1 MKEQRVGLGILLIG
15 FVCIMGFA
23 AVTAYND
30 MEHESTRDFRIT
42 SSSFRDGERMPA
54 SYSCDVEEPVSPP
67 LTFENIPE
75 GTVSLALI
83 AVDPDVPTE
92 VRPEGEFDHWVLFN
106 IPANIEGIEEGEVAG
121 VLGANTR
128 GEASY
133 AAACPPSEY
142 EPTEHRY
149 IFTLYALDTELS
161 LEEGATRDEVLAAS
175 EGHVIAEAT
184 LTGRYERVIE

>member
-1 MKEQRVGLGILLIG
+1 MKEQRVGLGLLLIG

-30 MEHESTRDFRIT
+30 MNNETTSLFSIT
-42 SSSFRDGERMPA
+42 SSSFGDGERMPQ
-54 SYSCDVEEPVSPP
+54 SYSCDVEDPVSPP

-92 VRPEGEFDHWVLFN
+92 LRPEGEFDHWVLFN
-106 IPANIEGIEEGEVAG
+106 IPANIEGIEEGETAG
-121 VLGANTR
+121 ILGANTR
-128 GEASY
+128 GETTY
-133 AAACPPSEY
+133 AAACPPREY

-149 IFTLYALDTELS
+149 LFTLYALDTELS
-161 LEEGATRDEVLAAS
+161 LEEGATRNEVLTVS
-175 EGHVIAEAT
+175 EGHIIAEAT

>member
-1 MKEQRVGLGILLIG
+1 MKEQRVGLGLLLIG
-15 FVCIMGFA
+15 FVCIVGFA

-30 MEHESTRDFRIT
+30 MENETISVFSIT
-42 SSSFRDGERMPA
+42 SSSFKDEERMPV
-54 SYSCDVEEPVSPP
+54 SYSCDIPEPVSPP
-67 LTFENIPE
+67 LMFENIPE

-83 AVDPDVPTE
+83 VVDPDVPTE
-92 VRPEGEFDHWVLFN
+92 LRPEGEFDHWVLFN
-106 IPANIEGIEEGEVAG
+106 IPAGTEGIGEGETVG
-121 VLGANTR
+121 IPGANTR
-128 GEASY
+128 GETAY
-133 AAACPPSEY
+133 AAACPPQEY

-161 LEEGATRDEVLAAS
+161 LEEGATHEEVLAAS